1 MKPALQSAEELY
13 PAFPRSTPIYA
24 VVDKSK
30 KKPRVEKYLKDE
42 KYFAPPVFSEPN
54 LPDLVTLRADVR
66 APASRLASARKP
78 REASASSAS
87 AVSADDARE
96 DNDITEALT
105 VTDNETVY
113 LSDDTSGDTTALTT
127 EEYHNNTDTNM
138 VKSHSAN
145 TSPNIEDI
153 YVIENLNKSK
163 HHKKKKSKKKKDEEL
178 FPRDP
183 ANLELGGRIS
193 NGSKGRASLEPSRH
207 VVSRNHVA

>member
-1 MKPALQSAEELY
+1 MKPAPQSAEELY

-30 KKPRVEKYLKDE
+30 KKPRGEKYLKDE
-42 KYFAPPVFSEPN
+42 KYFAPPVSSEPN

-66 APASRLASARKP
+66 APASRHASAGKP
-78 REASASSAS
+78 REASASSA
-87 AVSADDARE
+87 VSADDAPE

-113 LSDDTSGDTTALTT
+113 LSTSGDTTALTT
-127 EEYHNNTDTNM
+127 TSNTDTNM

-145 TSPNIEDI
+145 NSPNIEDL

>member
-1 MKPALQSAEELY
+1 MKPAPQSAEELY

-30 KKPRVEKYLKDE
+30 KKPRGEKYLKDE
-42 KYFAPPVFSEPN
+42 KYFAPPVSSEPN

-66 APASRLASARKP
+66 APASRHASARKA
-78 REASASSAS
+78 REASASSA
-87 AVSADDARE
+87 VSADDAPE

-113 LSDDTSGDTTALTT
+113 LSDDTGGDTSALTT
-127 EEYHNNTDTNM
+127 TEECSSNTDTNM

-145 TSPNIEDI
+145 NSPNIEDL
-153 YVIENLNKSK
+153 YVVENLNKSK

-183 ANLELGGRIS
+183 ANLERGGRIS

>member
-1 MKPALQSAEELY
+1 M
-13 PAFPRSTPIYA
+13 
-24 VVDKSK
+24 
-30 KKPRVEKYLKDE
+30 KDE
-42 KYFAPPVFSEPN
+42 KYFAPPVSSEPN

-66 APASRLASARKP
+66 APASRHASAGKA
-78 REASASSAS
+78 REASASSD
-87 AVSADDARE
+87 VSADDAPE
-96 DNDITEALT
+96 ENDITGALT

-113 LSDDTSGDTTALTT
+113 LSDDTGGDTTALTT
-127 EEYHNNTDTNM
+127 TSNTDTNM

-145 TSPNIEDI
+145 TSPNIEDL

>member
-1 MKPALQSAEELY
+1 MKPAPQSAEELY

-30 KKPRVEKYLKDE
+30 KKPRGEKYLKDE
-42 KYFAPPVFSEPN
+42 KYFAPPVSSEPN

-66 APASRLASARKP
+66 APASRHASAGKA
-78 REASASSAS
+78 REASASSD
-87 AVSADDARE
+87 VSADDAPE
-96 DNDITEALT
+96 DNDITGALT

-113 LSDDTSGDTTALTT
+113 LSDDTGGDTSALTT
-127 EEYHNNTDTNM
+127 TSNTDTNM

-145 TSPNIEDI
+145 NSPNIEDL

>member
-1 MKPALQSAEELY
+1 M
-13 PAFPRSTPIYA
+13 
-24 VVDKSK
+24 
-30 KKPRVEKYLKDE
+30 KDE
-42 KYFAPPVFSEPN
+42 KYFAPPVSSEPN

-66 APASRLASARKP
+66 APASRQASARKA
-78 REASASSAS
+78 REASASSA
-87 AVSADDARE
+87 VSANDAPE

-113 LSDDTSGDTTALTT
+113 LSDDTGGDTSALTT
-127 EEYHNNTDTNM
+127 TSNTDTNM

-145 TSPNIEDI
+145 NSPNIEDL

-193 NGSKGRASLEPSRH
+193 NGIKGRASLEPSRH

>member
-1 MKPALQSAEELY
+1 MKPAPQSAEELY

-42 KYFAPPVFSEPN
+42 KYFAPPVSSEPN

-66 APASRLASARKP
+66 APASRQASARKA
-78 REASASSAS
+78 REASASSA
-87 AVSADDARE
+87 VSADDAPE

-113 LSDDTSGDTTALTT
+113 LSDDTGGDTSALTT
-127 EEYHNNTDTNM
+127 TSNTDTNM

-145 TSPNIEDI
+145 NSPNIEDL

-183 ANLELGGRIS
+183 AYLELGGRIS

>member
-1 MKPALQSAEELY
+1 MKPAPQSAEELY

-30 KKPRVEKYLKDE
+30 KKPRGEKYLKDE
-42 KYFAPPVFSEPN
+42 KYFAPPVSSEPN

-66 APASRLASARKP
+66 APASRQASARKP
-78 REASASSAS
+78 REASAS
-87 AVSADDARE
+87 ADDAPE

-113 LSDDTSGDTTALTT
+113 LSDDTGGDTSALTT
-127 EEYHNNTDTNM
+127 TSNTDTNM

-145 TSPNIEDI
+145 TSPNIEDL

-178 FPRDP
+178 FRRDP
-183 ANLELGGRIS
+183 VNLELGGDIS
-193 NGSKGRASLEPSRH
+193 NGIKGRASLEPSRH